1 MRVELLGVYINI
13 DNPKPTPIIYDKR
26 KYTFEHAKAG

>member
-1 MRVELLGVYINI
+1 MNI

-26 KYTFEHAKAG
+26 KYTFEPAKDRVDILIENFW